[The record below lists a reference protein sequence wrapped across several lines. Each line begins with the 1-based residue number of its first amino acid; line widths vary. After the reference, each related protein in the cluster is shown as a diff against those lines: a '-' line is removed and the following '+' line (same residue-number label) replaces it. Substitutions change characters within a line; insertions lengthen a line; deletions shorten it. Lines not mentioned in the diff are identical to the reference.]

1 MAAGPKWDLSE
12 LRKFETRLDTAAK
25 RMQRLGIVITKDSAK
40 RMVAE
45 AKGRHPWQNRKGWL
59 EADIRIIRSGTLEN
73 GRVGAEWGVDSQRR
87 GLVGAIL
94 EATGW
99 DFILPAEKK
108 FHSQWVQRIRQAAV
122 TVITRKG

>member
-12 LRKFETRLDTAAK
+12 LRKFERRISAAPK
-25 RMQRLGIVITKDSAK
+25 VMNRTGILITKNSAK

-59 EADIRIIRSGTLEN
+59 EADIRVIRSGTFEA

-87 GLVGAIL
+87 GKVGAIL

-99 DFILPAEKK
+99 EWIARAEAKY
-108 FHSQWVQRIRQAAV
+108 HSQWVARIRQAAISTIV
-122 TVITRKG
+122 RRG